1 MARCA
6 ISTDDAGHCPRPAT
20 TPMTATR
27 ACGHTWPLTVCTGH
41 AESLIGT
48 NTPVSCTHCHSDACA
63 VTCTPRTALASTT

>member
-1 MARCA
+1 
-6 ISTDDAGHCPRPAT
+6 
-20 TPMTATR
+20 MTATR